1 MVKYIKPE
9 LELVEFLA
17 TDVITVS
24 ILDGEDIG
32 GGSGEN
38 PGPDVEPF

>member
-1 MVKYIKPE
+1 MVKYEKPE

-17 TDVITVS
+17 VDVITVS

-32 GGSGEN
+32 GDIGET
-38 PGPDVEPF
+38 PDPDVEPF

>member
-9 LELVEFLA
+9 LELVEFWA
-17 TDVITVS
+17 ADVITVS

-32 GGSGEN
+32 GESGET

>member
-17 TDVITVS
+17 VDVITVS
-24 ILDGEDIG
+24 ILEGEDIG
-32 GGSGEN
+32 GDIGGST
-38 PGPDVEPF
+38 GPDEEPF